1 MQDQLRAGRSRPA
14 LPSGSRFARACL
26 GLATVLALGA
36 CGSTPNTAYDLTAPR
51 PRGTIGLGTQLVV
64 TEPAALQAFE
74 SERIAVK
81 SASGTVSVLPDG
93 QWADRLPRL
102 VQTRIIQTFENGS
115 RTRSVGRP
123 GDGLTPDTQL
133 NTELRTFQFDAA
145 RGEAVVEISAKV
157 VDARSGRVLN
167 SRLFAARQPAGSG
180 GVAEVAPA
188 LDRALSAVLLDMVR
202 WVGASPKGGVPA
214 AAADPSLRTGS
225 L

>member
-1 MQDQLRAGRSRPA
+1 MAGS
-14 LPSGSRFARACL
+14 LVL
-26 GLATVLALGA
+26 GG
-36 CGSTPNTAYDLTAPR
+36 CGSTPDTAYDLTAPR
-51 PRGTIGLGTQLVV
+51 PRGAIGLGTQLVV

-74 SERIAVK
+74 SERIAVR
-81 SASGTVSVLPDG
+81 SASGTVSVLPNG

-102 VQTRIIQTFENGS
+102 VQARIIQTFENGS

-133 NTELRTFQFDAA
+133 NTELRTFQFDAG
-145 RGEAVVEISAKV
+145 RGEGVVEISAKL
-157 VDARSGRVLN
+157 VDSRSGRVLN
-167 SRLFAARQPAGSG
+167 SRIFSSRQPVGSG

-202 WVGASPKGGVPA
+202 WVGASPKGAPPA
-214 AAADPSLRTGS
+214 AADANLRTGS